1 MVRSTLTLASL
12 VTVSLLNL
20 VSAGGMI
27 GQVVDATS
35 FCVFLPPP
43 GQMSAPLSD
52 NEWDSQAYC
61 LGTTPKATGAN
72 TLPAGFIQSAHYVA
86 TDDYVQVTGQ
96 IDPAKIGLN
105 PTDEG
110 GQCDIMND
118 STNCNRGISQDG
130 CAHVI
135 PGDYSG
141 PMDGSGTTTPS
152 GSASA
157 SASASATSAPAALSS
172 SSSLSSSPSSSAPVS
187 SSSSLSVAAPLSSS
201 SVSSASPNK
210 NDPAK
215 PNGSQSGAL
224 GQSSITA
231 QSVNQATSMTG
242 RSLVAGGLV
251 GLVGFALVI

>member
-1 MVRSTLTLASL
+1 LITFEQVIDISPYTPSPHRHLTFQTMVRSTVTLASL

-96 IDPAKIGLN
+96 MDPAKIGLN

-110 GQCDIMND
+110 GQCDIMV
-118 STNCNRGISQDG
+118 SQKKKKSCG
-130 CAHVI
+130 
-135 PGDYSG
+135 
-141 PMDGSGTTTPS
+141 GT
-152 GSASA
+152 
-157 SASASATSAPAALSS
+157 
-172 SSSLSSSPSSSAPVS
+172 
-187 SSSSLSVAAPLSSS
+187 
-201 SVSSASPNK
+201 
-210 NDPAK
+210 
-215 PNGSQSGAL
+215 
-224 GQSSITA
+224 
-231 QSVNQATSMTG
+231 
-242 RSLVAGGLV
+242 
-251 GLVGFALVI
+251 